1 MSMWEKMKEK
11 KIRFWGIVILCFVTI
26 LVYNFLTPMLSDDL
40 NYATVVRKANS
51 IWDLFGQEY
60 QQYMTWTGRS
70 PSHILLRLFLYSKS
84 KIIFDVFNSICFTLL
99 TIFMYLN
106 IERHEKYD
114 VKVYLLIIL
123 SIWIFGVSFSE
134 TVLWETGACNYLI
147 ATTVIMGFMTAFRFF
162 FNKENKGTY
171 LRIIVMFL
179 LGVWAGWCNE
189 NTSGACILFVLILI
203 VRKLY
208 TEKKKIQGWMIS
220 GLIGNILGFLIMIA
234 APGNMVRSGYK
245 KELHSGLFGIASRC
259 LKITLN
265 IKDEFFILLCIFIF
279 LILLLHYQNVNW
291 HKMKNTLLFFFL
303 FAATCYALAL
313 APEAQV
319 RAFFGAGIF
328 LIIACVQAYSD
339 VVDSDALIMAGKR
352 SAVMI
357 LLLYM
362 AFSYLENGANLAR
375 IYREEQERYEYL
387 QQKAAEGVKEVTV
400 PELRPQFTSKY
411 SMAYENDI
419 KEDKEYWINGGYAGY
434 FGFEWVYGVPRDE
447 WTEY

>member
-1 MSMWEKMKEK
+1 MWKKLMEK
-11 KIRFWGIVILCFVTI
+11 KIQFWVIVILCFSTI
-26 LVYNFLTPMLSDDL
+26 LIYNFLTPMLSDDF
-40 NYATVVRKANS
+40 NYATVVKNANN
-51 IWDLFGQEY
+51 IGDLFRQEY
-60 QQYMTWTGRS
+60 QQYMNWTGRS
-70 PSHILLRLFLYSKS
+70 PSHILLRLFLYLNS
-84 KIIFDVFNSICFTLL
+84 KIVFDIFNSISFTLL

-106 IERHEKYD
+106 IEHHEKYD
-114 VKVYLLIIL
+114 VKAYLLIIL

-147 ATTVIMGFMTAFRFF
+147 ATTVIMGFMTAFRSFY
-162 FNKENKGTY
+162 NMEKQGTCF
-171 LRIIVMFL
+171 RIVGMFL
-179 LGVWAGWCNE
+179 LGIWAGWCNE
-189 NTSGACILFVLILI
+189 NTSGACILFLLILI
-203 VRKLY
+203 ARRLY
-208 TEKKKIQGWMIS
+208 TDRKHIQGWMIS
-220 GLIGNILGFLIMIA
+220 GLIGNVVGFLIMIA

-245 KELHSGLFGIASRC
+245 KELHSGLIGIASRC

-265 IKDEFFILLCIFIF
+265 IKDEFFILLCILIF
-279 LILLLHYQNVNW
+279 LTLLLHYQKVYLC
-291 HKMKNTLLFFFL
+291 KMKNMLLFSFL

-362 AFSYLENGANLAR
+362 VFSYLENGANLAR

-387 QQKAAEGVKEVTV
+387 QQKADEGVKEVTV
-400 PELRPQFTSKY
+400 PELRPQFASKY

-419 KEDKEYWINGGYAGY
+419 KADKEYWINGGYAGY